1 MGFPILVRLHLYIES
16 GPRIIPNPKTCT
28 IQQNMYSRLVP
39 VAQLVRVLTTNPKV
53 SSPHG
58 VRYFLSQNFKCYSRT
73 SICQLKINAVA
84 RVWFTFLISTSSTT
98 IYMNLQASKNFVIKL
113 VTIVAGHQLGNIP
126 QRTGSQF
133 NIKTPSYQ
141 YRKSHCGDYKNP
153 LHLDVVDRYLRRMG
167 DKTIPDEAPPSLE
180 SFYPPWVAGIDL
192 PQSRCC
198 GFFVSFTN
206 KHK

>member
-1 MGFPILVRLHLYIES
+1 MGWYTEILRTVVHWQQDNES
-16 GPRIIPNPKTCT
+16 HCEILLDSDRN
-28 IQQNMYSRLVP
+28 Q
-39 VAQLVRVLTTNPKV
+39 
-53 SSPHG
+53 SPHMTG
-58 VRYFLSQNFKCYSRT
+58 AINCFA
-73 SICQLKINAVA
+73 SIFGSATLPTVPPRLGKIWMMQSMGWKPSGA
-84 RVWFTFLISTSSTT
+84 R
-98 IYMNLQASKNFVIKL
+98 
-113 VTIVAGHQLGNIP
+113 
-126 QRTGSQF
+126 F
-133 NIKTPSYQ
+133 NIKMPSYQ

-167 DKTIPDEAPPSLE
+167 DKTIPDEALPSLE